1 VNLVFLRACCI
12 FVGSKSD
19 ELDYHMT
26 TNASSSGEI
35 REVCNNYGQRP
46 IPQCPYGTRLKFQF
60 LKINNG
66 RVVKENPCIT
76 YEGTLTLV

>member
-19 ELDYHMT
+19 EHDYHMT

-46 IPQCPYGTRLKFQF
+46 IPQCPYGTRLK
-60 LKINNG
+60 INNG
-66 RVVKENPCIT
+66 RVVKENQCIT